1 MNYMN
6 FSMEE
11 FSCKIPGLVKR
22 NIMESYKLKG
32 FSSTTLQVILKWHVW
47 TFIRSNG
54 EHTTPVRQEPITII
68 TIQSSEHLCGSEE
81 KIAWEVFTL
90 HWKEPCYSSSFTC
103 NWSGTTEVQCW
114 ITFEKQISSARNN
127 KEISVP
133 STISSFSY
141 LESQTPCSAVPSQW
155 KHGDSCFKV
164 SCNTRKILKYRRW
177 WALPTGTKYPSLLE
191 STTWVFVSSL
201 HRIF

>member
-47 TFIRSNG
+47 TFIRSNE

-81 KIAWEVFTL
+81 KIA
-90 HWKEPCYSSSFTC
+90 
-103 NWSGTTEVQCW
+103 
-114 ITFEKQISSARNN
+114 
-127 KEISVP
+127 
-133 STISSFSY
+133 
-141 LESQTPCSAVPSQW
+141 
-155 KHGDSCFKV
+155 
-164 SCNTRKILKYRRW
+164 
-177 WALPTGTKYPSLLE
+177 
-191 STTWVFVSSL
+191 
-201 HRIF
+201 